1 MHSDIHF
8 KEKQHVGYTAHKRE
22 KKRAELHQCMEWQ
35 LERTDVAAAEC
46 GKYKG
51 GRKENKRTEDKNQR
65 DTGGKRM
72 TEEEISRGREVLC
85 QGQEW

>member
-1 MHSDIHF
+1 
-8 KEKQHVGYTAHKRE
+8 
-22 KKRAELHQCMEWQ
+22 MEWQ

-46 GKYKG
+46 DKYKE

-72 TEEEISRGREVLC
+72 TEEEISRGREALC
-85 QGQEW
+85 QGREW